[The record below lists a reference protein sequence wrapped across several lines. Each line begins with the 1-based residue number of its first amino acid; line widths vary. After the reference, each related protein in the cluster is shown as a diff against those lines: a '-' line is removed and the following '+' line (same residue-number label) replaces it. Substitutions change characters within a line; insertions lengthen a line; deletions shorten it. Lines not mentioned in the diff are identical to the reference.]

1 MQADVIAIGGGFAG
15 LVAATRCAQL
25 GLRAIVLEK
34 DTDERYRCNSRYTTG
49 ICHILFR
56 DMRLPAETLRPVIE
70 RETAG
75 CARAELIEALAANSK
90 RSIDWLA
97 TQGARFI
104 EINAPTG
111 RSIILAPPRRFKEG
125 LDWEGRG
132 PDALLR
138 RLEQNLA
145 SRGGKLIRGVRARA
159 LHMSDGRCVG
169 VRATQDGKDVSFDAG
184 AVVITDGGFPAN
196 LEMIRRHIT
205 PHADRLLIRA
215 SSSATGD
222 GLRMAEEAGVELKG
236 FGMFYGHPV
245 HRDAFTARR
254 ADLWPFPMIDGLAQA
269 GIVVDASGRRF
280 ADEGRGGIAL
290 ANAIAKLADP
300 LEAVLIFDDAI
311 WNSVGK
317 DGPVAGNP
325 MIASV
330 KATLHRA
337 NDIASLATLAGLPAS
352 ALAQTVANY
361 NQALA
366 RGDAPALQPSRT
378 VTPAP
383 AMPISKPPFYAVPL
397 CCGLTATMGGITVD
411 AQCRALKSDGT
422 PISGLYAAG
431 STMAGIEGG
440 PNVAYIGGL
449 AKGFVFG
456 LLSAESI
463 ARAAGKSL
471 S

>member
-15 LVAATRCAQL
+15 LVAANRCAQL
-25 GLRAIVLEK
+25 GLRAIVLEQ
-34 DTDERYRCNSRYTTG
+34 DAEERYRCNSRYTTG

-56 DMRLPAETLRPVIE
+56 DMRLPAEKLRPVIE
-70 RETAG
+70 QETAG
-75 CARAELIEALAANSK
+75 CARADLVEALAANSK

-97 TQGARFI
+97 KEGARFI

-145 SRGGKLIRGVRARA
+145 SRGGKLVRGVRAQA
-159 LHMSDGRCVG
+159 LRMSEGRCLG
-169 VRATQDGKDVSFDAG
+169 VRATQDGREISFDAG
-184 AVVITDGGFPAN
+184 AVVIADGGFPAN
-196 LEMIRRHIT
+196 LDMIRRHIT

-215 SSSATGD
+215 SASATGD
-222 GLRMAEEAGVELKG
+222 GLRMAEEAGAELKG
-236 FGMFYGHPV
+236 FGLFYGHPV
-245 HRDAFTARR
+245 HRDAFTAKR

-290 ANAIAKLADP
+290 ANALAKLADP
-300 LEAVLIFDDAI
+300 LEAMLIFDDAT
-311 WNSVGK
+311 WTSVGK

-325 MIASV
+325 MIPLV

-337 NDIASLATLAGLPAS
+337 NDIASLAALAGLPGDEFAR
-352 ALAQTVANY
+352 TVQGY
-361 NQALA
+361 NEALA
-366 RGDAPALQPSRT
+366 RGDASRLLPPRT
-378 VTPAP
+378 LMPAP

-397 CCGLTATMGGITVD
+397 CCGLTATMGGVAVD
-411 AQCRALKSDGT
+411 AQCRALKGDGEA
-422 PISGLYAAG
+422 ISGLYAAG

-456 LLSAESI
+456 LLAAESI
-463 ARAAGKSL
+463 ARSAGKSP